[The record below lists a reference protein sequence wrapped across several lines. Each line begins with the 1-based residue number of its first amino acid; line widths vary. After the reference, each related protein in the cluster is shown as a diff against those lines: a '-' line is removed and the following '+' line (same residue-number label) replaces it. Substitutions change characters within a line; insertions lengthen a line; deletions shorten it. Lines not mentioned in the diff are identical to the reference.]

1 MKKIVT
7 FRKIEVEVPSSNPL
21 DPSRGRRV
29 RKLPPAQ
36 TTRRPNPEL
45 TAQSPLTVTRM
56 KIILLFEN
64 VSTFRKS

>member
-21 DPSRGRRV
+21 DPSRGRR
-29 RKLPPAQ
+29 
-36 TTRRPNPEL
+36 RPNPEL

-56 KIILLFEN
+56 KIILLFSIFQLE
-64 VSTFRKS
+64 